1 LPAVTQT
8 IAYQIGDR
16 LYLSITDHC
25 TLDCV
30 FCPKTRGDFRVG
42 GYDLSMHHRPSAGE
56 VVAAIGDPRRYAEV
70 VFCGYGEPTL
80 RLNLLLEVA
89 AVVKQ
94 AGVRVRVDTDG
105 LSNLVHKDD
114 TLPELGRVVDAL
126 SVSLNAQD
134 EAIYERHCRPNLPGS
149 YQAMLEF
156 LRRAPEHVPEVTATA
171 IEGLEGVDI
180 DACRRLAEGLGVRFR
195 KRILD
200 QLV

>member
-1 LPAVTQT
+1 
-8 IAYQIGDR
+8 
-16 LYLSITDHC
+16 
-25 TLDCV
+25 
-30 FCPKTRGDFRVG
+30 
-42 GYDLSMHHRPSAGE
+42 MHR
-56 VVAAIGDPRRYAEV
+56 
-70 VFCGYGEPTL
+70 
-80 RLNLLLEVA
+80 
-89 AVVKQ
+89 
-94 AGVRVRVDTDG
+94 
-105 LSNLVHKDD
+105 DD

-134 EAIYERHCRPNLPGS
+134 EAIDERHCRPNLPGS

-171 IEGLEGVDI
+171 VEGLEGVDI

>member
-1 LPAVTQT
+1 ML
-8 IAYQIGDR
+8 
-16 LYLSITDHC
+16 LEL
-25 TLDCV
+25 
-30 FCPKTRGDFRVG
+30 FN
-42 GYDLSMHHRPSAGE
+42 
-56 VVAAIGDPRRYAEV
+56 
-70 VFCGYGEPTL
+70 L

-89 AVVKQ
+89 AAVKQ
-94 AGVRVRVDTDG
+94 AGGRVRVDTDG
-105 LSNLVHKDD
+105 LSNLVHKED
-114 TLPELGRVVDAL
+114 TLPGLGRVVDAL

-134 EAIYERHCRPNLPGS
+134 EATYERHCRPNLPGS

-156 LRRAPEHVPEVTATA
+156 LRRAPEYVPEVTATA